1 LVHSFWVLRFMAR
14 TINDAKI
21 GIPGELL
28 AMAPYIA
35 TMIVLAG
42 FIGRVRMPAAD
53 GTPYEK

>member
-1 LVHSFWVLRFMAR
+1 MAR